1 MDVKVIPLSRV
12 FKVTVSQV
20 DSRIHYQRRMT
31 AANRKQEKWEFP
43 STFDFE
49 RRTLL
54 TSLSEQSSALEESN
68 KSSLVDA
75 IMTGVKDVRHKEQ
88 GQLALECGSLQ
99 HWMPWKEQDA
109 LAETCN
115 IHADYLLRYALE
127 LCGYRIIYSVHKRRC
142 WQSRLP
148 CWVLPPAKQQQD
160 SGLCC

>member
-1 MDVKVIPLSRV
+1 MVVKVIPLTRV
-12 FKVTVSQV
+12 IKVTVSQV

-75 IMTGVKDVRHKEQ
+75 IMTRVKDVRHKEE
-88 GQLALECGSLQ
+88 GQPALECESLQ

-109 LAETCN
+109 LVETCN
-115 IHADYLLRYALE
+115 IHADYFLRYSLE
-127 LCGYRIIYSVHKRRC
+127 LCGYSIICSVHKRRC

-148 CWVLPPAKQQQD
+148 CGVLPPAKQQ
-160 SGLCC
+160 

>member
-12 FKVTVSQV
+12 IKVTVSQV

-88 GQLALECGSLQ
+88 GSL
-99 HWMPWKEQDA
+99 
-109 LAETCN
+109 
-115 IHADYLLRYALE
+115 
-127 LCGYRIIYSVHKRRC
+127 
-142 WQSRLP
+142 RLN
-148 CWVLPPAKQQQD
+148 V
-160 SGLCC
+160 GLSSTGCLGKNKTP